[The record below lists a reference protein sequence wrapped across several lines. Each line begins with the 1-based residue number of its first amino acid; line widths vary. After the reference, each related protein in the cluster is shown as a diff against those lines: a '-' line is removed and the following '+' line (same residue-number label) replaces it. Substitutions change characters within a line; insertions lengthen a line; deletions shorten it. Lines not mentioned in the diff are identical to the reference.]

1 VHESKS
7 ISIATTIIES
17 MAAEIIF
24 YTIMIV
30 VFVGYMFV
38 MYFIKRNEQRE
49 NTR

>member
-1 VHESKS
+1 
-7 ISIATTIIES
+7 